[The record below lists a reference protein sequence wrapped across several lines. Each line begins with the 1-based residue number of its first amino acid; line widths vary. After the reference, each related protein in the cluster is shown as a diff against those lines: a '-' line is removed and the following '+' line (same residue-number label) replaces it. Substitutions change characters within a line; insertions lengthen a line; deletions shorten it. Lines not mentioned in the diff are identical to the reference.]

1 MLRPSKGNCEMAR
14 PKSLIKNIN
23 ITEAKR
29 AHNCKSNVRHR
40 IIKGDFRLTVK
51 EGQDKYNY
59 CVDCGIKF
67 LDKAIADL
75 RDLRASLLD

>member
-1 MLRPSKGNCEMAR
+1 MAR
-14 PKSLIKNIN
+14 SKSLIKNVN

-40 IIKGDFRLTVK
+40 IVKGNFRLTVK
-51 EGQDKYNY
+51 EGQDEYNY
-59 CVDCGIKF
+59 CVACGIKF

-75 RDLRASLLD
+75 KNLRALLPD